1 MKIQLDRIPYE
12 GSHFI
17 EEDPV
22 AAYELSYL
30 DFKFKDPIRLDIS
43 AQIVSGNLVVSGKIS
58 TRVKMTCS
66 LCLKAFS
73 RTWEEPSYHFDCQ
86 VINPHDSI
94 DLTENIREAIIVG
107 LPVKPL
113 CREDCKGLC
122 PSCGTDWNSAQ
133 NTCCSKQKMDIRWTD
148 LNKLKL
154 E

>member
-22 AAYELSYL
+22 APYELTYT
-30 DFKFKDPIRLDIS
+30 DFKFKDPIYLDIS
-43 AQIVSGNLVVSGKIS
+43 AHIVSGNLVVSGKIS
-58 TRVKMTCS
+58 TKVHMSCS
-66 LCLKAFS
+66 LCLKPFT
-73 RTWEEPSYHFDCQ
+73 RTWADPSYHFDCEVLQ
-86 VINPHDSI
+86 PHDTI

-122 PSCGTDWNSAQ
+122 PSCGTNWNSAS
-133 NTCCSKQKMDIRWTD
+133 CGCSKKKMDIRWAD